1 MKKILVIGMSNSIG
15 GTETYFYNYYKK
27 IDSSKYHFDFV
38 AAWGTVAFC
47 NEYEKNDS
55 KVYNLP
61 NFMKNPIGYYRK
73 MRRIIRD
80 NKYDVVHINML
91 SAANVLPIKAALKEK
106 VPEII
111 VHSHNTNMPKGLVR
125 KVLHRVN
132 KNILARPELIRLACG
147 EAAGRWLFGDDSN
160 FVVLNNAIDLGKFEF
175 DLNNRAEIRK
185 KYNIDKNDFLM
196 GNVGR
201 ISEQKNQIFL
211 LEVLK
216 RMESKNV
223 KLMIVGDGDKKN
235 ALMDKVKAYELEDKV
250 IIVSPTLEIEKYYS
264 AFDIFVLP
272 SKFEGLPVV
281 LVEAGANGLKAII
294 SDKVLDYPDKNNTE
308 VLALDELDLWVNQ
321 IKNGTA
327 KRNPVYLPGY
337 DIETEYKKLT
347 DIYDGAKK

>member
-1 MKKILVIGMSNSIG
+1 MRKILVVGMSNSVG
-15 GTETYFYNYYKK
+15 GTETYFHNYYKRFELN
-27 IDSSKYHFDFV
+27 KYYFDFI
-38 AAWGTVAFC
+38 AAWGTVAFA
-47 NEYEKNDS
+47 NEYEKNGS
-55 KVYNLP
+55 KVHSLP
-61 NFMKNPIGYYRK
+61 NFMKNPIDYYRK
-73 MRRIIRD
+73 LRKIMRD
-80 NKYDVVHINML
+80 GKYDVVHINML

-106 VPEII
+106 VPKII

-125 KVLHRVN
+125 KALHQVN
-132 KNILARPELIRLACG
+132 KNVLTRPELTRLACG
-147 EAAGRWLFGDDSN
+147 EAAGKWLFGNDAN
-160 FVVLNNAIDLGKFEF
+160 FVVLNNAIDLGKFKF
-175 DLNNRAEIRK
+175 DLNNRSEIRK
-185 KYNIDKNDFLM
+185 KYDIDKNDFLI

-216 RMESKNV
+216 RMESKSV

-235 ALMDKVKAYELEDKV
+235 VLMDKVKAYGLEDKV

-308 VLALDELDLWVNQ
+308 ALSLDELDLWVNR
-321 IKNGTA
+321 IKSNAT
-327 KRNPVYLPGY
+327 KRSSVSLPGFN
-337 DIETEYKKLT
+337 IKVEYRKLM
-347 DIYDGAKK
+347 DIYDGVKK